1 MPAHATSEP
10 ATSKSQT
17 TPRGNGVIEP
27 AGRAARRSKSD
38 TLPSDATITRSCVG
52 SYRASVGMPA
62 SILTIAETRASLR
75 STIPSIG
82 FVCDGGAIPTATY
95 APRRDGAM
103 QPHEIAASMSS
114 RTSACRSPP
123 LAKKRTAS
131 CATATTPYGYGKT
144 PAAGAGTSSTWNDE
158 YSSPVGSVNDATC
171 PVLLA
176 HHISSSAGSKA
187 TVESGRPFVSSWPC
201 CVHGMAARDY
211 GGVRK
216 IAQERWRDRR
226 SAGRPP
232 RRGARHECA
241 QAGRSRSRVRARWQ
255 ASASSSADST
265 PWYSTVASR

>member
-1 MPAHATSEP
+1 
-10 ATSKSQT
+10 
-17 TPRGNGVIEP
+17 
-27 AGRAARRSKSD
+27 
-38 TLPSDATITRSCVG
+38 
-52 SYRASVGMPA
+52 MPA

-144 PAAGAGTSSTWNDE
+144 PAAGAGTSSTWNEE
-158 YSSPVGSVNDATC
+158 YSLPVGSVNDATC

-176 HHISSSAGSKA
+176 HHISSAGSKA
-187 TVESGRPFVSSWPC
+187 TRRAEGRSSRAGP
-201 CVHGMAARDY
+201 AASTAWLLATTAA
-211 GGVRK
+211 RK
-216 IAQERWRDRR
+216 IAQERWR
-226 SAGRPP
+226 GREERQRP
-232 RRGARHECA
+232 RRARE
-241 QAGRSRSRVRARWQ
+241 QP
-255 ASASSSADST
+255 D
-265 PWYSTVASR
+265 

>member
-201 CVHGMAARDY
+201 CVHGMTGRDY
-211 GGVRK
+211 GDCSRLPRC
-216 IAQERWRDRR
+216 AENC
-226 SAGRPP
+226 AGALARPP
-232 RRGARHECA
+232 RGAHEPRHTS
-241 QAGRSRSRVRARWQ
+241 AGSISSTRAALRLVH
-255 ASASSSADST
+255 
-265 PWYSTVASR
+265 PLL

>member
-176 HHISSSAGSKA
+176 HHISSSAGSNA

-201 CVHGMAARDY
+201 CVHGMTGRDY
-211 GGVRK
+211 SDWLQLRRRAENCAGALARP
-216 IAQERWRDRR
+216 QERWR
-226 SAGRPP
+226 G
-232 RRGARHECA
+232 RRGGEQTR
-241 QAGRSRSRVRARWQ
+241 RVRAGGSISITR
-255 ASASSSADST
+255 A
-265 PWYSTVASR
+265 R